1 MYIKRCMYICGS
13 HIHIIYVYIY
23 IYRYSFA
30 NVVHLALVGGPMC
43 VFHDKDTS
51 LLLTHQ
57 DLESEKS
64 PSDFQYDS
72 SFFGRSLLVGFRVSN
87 FPEDRLPIILQRIV
101 LHSW

>member
-1 MYIKRCMYICGS
+1 M
-13 HIHIIYVYIY
+13 YIY